1 MTEIRINGWTIYLDA
16 LFLAQYQ
23 ELMQGVSKAREMDP
37 LNYEHKR
44 VTKLFAATRKLIF
57 EDIPTNPADAR
68 FRQGNTLGEA
78 YKHWF
83 RAKYFQ
89 QYRIFFR
96 FGEEEKVIV
105 YAWMNDES
113 TKRAYESKTDAYRV
127 FRRMLDRGNPP
138 DDWADLLKE
147 AKAATEA
154 YKGRL

>member
-1 MTEIRINGWTIYLDA
+1 MTDIRINGWTIYLDA

-37 LNYEHKR
+37 LNYEYKR
-44 VTKLFAATRKLIF
+44 VAKLFAATRKLIF
-57 EDIPTNPADAR
+57 EDIPDNPADAR
-68 FRQGNTLGEA
+68 FRQGNTLGED

-96 FGEEEKVIV
+96 FGEKEKVIV

-127 FRRMLDRGNPP
+127 FKRMLDRGNPP

-154 YKGRL
+154 YKGRI

>member
-1 MTEIRINGWTIYLDA
+1 MLD
-16 LFLAQYQ
+16 F
-23 ELMQGVSKAREMDP
+23 ARETP
-37 LNYEHKR
+37 S
-44 VTKLFAATRKLIF
+44 
-57 EDIPTNPADAR
+57 AR
-68 FRQGNTLGEA
+68 
-78 YKHWF
+78 F